1 MPLEH
6 ASVSIPAGVVMPL
19 LRWLLPP
26 RIAANFTRERAAE
39 RRRAY
44 LMGDHGLGLARL
56 ISSKEIAQMRD
67 DGDYHVRALSAI
79 TVIIT
84 TYFIVAVLS

>member
-44 LMGDHGLGLARL
+44 LMGETMA
-56 ISSKEIAQMRD
+56 
-67 DGDYHVRALSAI
+67 SAWQD
-79 TVIIT
+79 
-84 TYFIVAVLS
+84 